1 MHSAQYT
8 GQSGSFYSIK
18 GFSDNDLSFFGHFKL
33 ITIEKFADF
42 LFLMM
47 WNLKTISIILRQN
60 F

>member
-47 WNLKTISIILRQN
+47 
-60 F
+60 